1 MSIKTKQHLV
11 KWGTGSAEKR
21 AKLQTAQDVCIDKM
35 LNGLGSQLNNANTNG
50 NSFGV
55 TISMSYE
62 AYFGFLADVLEH
74 IDNGTMPTN
83 RAAGGF
89 GHYA

>member
-21 AKLQTAQDVCIDKM
+21 LQLQVAQDSALAKM
-35 LNGLGSQLNNANTNG
+35 LDGGGSQLNNANTNG

-55 TISMSYE
+55 TISMTNAE
-62 AYFGFLADVLEH
+62 FFGFLADVLEH

-83 RAAGGF
+83 RAVGGF
-89 GHYA
+89 GIHA